1 MSYVFTNMFNIG
13 MLENFYKYICP
24 NFSLG
29 LQKDANCQ
37 HTYFGGTKKGEWPGI
52 FLPCRRCTLKGHKKS
67 GQVAVLVCTLCKSFE
82 KIWNIHTYRPH
93 APYLAI
99 KNFYIFDGKKKCFF
113 SDNLISSH
121 WASPF
126 LALERG
132 RLYSEA
138 SRAFESIQPNF
149 QWLEHFFFN
158 RQKVLLSIP

>member
-1 MSYVFTNMFNIG
+1 MYSRICSIFG
-13 MLENFYKYICP
+13 SKLENFTNIFVQILAWAFKKMPIA
-24 NFSLG
+24 NILTLG
-29 LQKDANCQ
+29 AQKRVSGLDFFY
-37 HTYFGGTKKGEWPGI
+37 HVVDVLWMGT
-52 FLPCRRCTLKGHKKS
+52 KKS

-82 KIWNIHTYRPH
+82 KIWNIHTYRLH

-99 KNFYIFDGKKKCFF
+99 TNFISLMVKKGFF

-121 WASPF
+121 WTSPF

-158 RQKVLLSIP
+158 SRKVLLSIP